1 MEVGELVAVV
11 VGDADR
17 DECPFA
23 HRPKQ
28 HDAKNV
34 IPPPETANDATK
46 LSGSLDGQS
55 LHLEKME
62 IPLGNDKVIV
72 HFSAHH
78 LIPGNETWPKTK
90 LYKWM
95 DKREGHVCGDI
106 GYDVND
112 YKNGVDL
119 PANAAVPDWKAK
131 MPSFQRDYAFAAM
144 LADGQGRQ
152 FHDRHPAY
160 SDFVVKS
167 VDKIADKLEAKDVP
181 GCGKKDCGGAKQKP
195 YDPPYGVLPRLVDV
209 AGRLR
214 EKLRGF
220 ADKWEKPIMTS
231 RFALMLKFRAQGM
244 TQMEA
249 RQQLSKSMFK
259 YG

>member
-1 MEVGELVAVV
+1 MNPGPTL
-11 VGDADR
+11 ADR

-106 GYDVND
+106 GYEVVANIE
-112 YKNGVDL
+112 GL
-119 PANAAVPDWKAK
+119 PK
-131 MPSFQRDYAFAAM
+131 R
-144 LADGQGRQ
+144 
-152 FHDRHPAY
+152 
-160 SDFVVKS
+160 
-167 VDKIADKLEAKDVP
+167 
-181 GCGKKDCGGAKQKP
+181 
-195 YDPPYGVLPRLVDV
+195 LPTLYRRL
-209 AGRLR
+209 
-214 EKLRGF
+214 
-220 ADKWEKPIMTS
+220 T
-231 RFALMLKFRAQGM
+231 
-244 TQMEA
+244 T
-249 RQQLSKSMFK
+249 
-259 YG
+259 